1 MMNVEAAARAADVAP
16 QTPNVAP
23 LKGRSKKATS
33 PRVAAPTAKKNAKSA
48 KPKKTAVRAR
58 SKASI
63 ILALLRRKNGASLET
78 IMTATGWQAHSV
90 RGFVSLAQS
99 KRGLKVVST
108 RSEKGARVYH
118 VEPKQKGTRAK
129 AQGKVK

>member
-1 MMNVEAAARAADVAP
+1 MTNVEVADKPASVGA

-23 LKGRSKKATS
+23 LKGRSKNAPGPKA
-33 PRVAAPTAKKNAKSA
+33 AAPKAKKSAKSA
-48 KPKKTAVRAR
+48 KPKKTSAPAR
-58 SKASI
+58 SKVSI
-63 ILALLRRKNGASLET
+63 ILALLGRKNGASLDT

-108 RSEKGARVYH
+108 KGD
-118 VEPKQKGTRAK
+118 KGERIYRMK
-129 AQGKVK
+129 AQGKGK